1 MTSSSSVG
9 ALFSH
14 APSVC
19 EVVSGGPDLSRM
31 LQGDQTT
38 TERAYQLPHCSHHAS
53 KNTAQDHRFPC
64 IPHTTVDSECIHS
77 WLKPQIITTLTKSFL
92 PHFVSM
98 PLVF

>member
-38 TERAYQLPHCSHHAS
+38 TERAYQLPHLA
-53 KNTAQDHRFPC
+53 
-64 IPHTTVDSECIHS
+64 I
-77 WLKPQIITTLTKSFL
+77 
-92 PHFVSM
+92 M
-98 PLVF
+98 PLRTLPKITGFPASHIPLLTQNAFTVG